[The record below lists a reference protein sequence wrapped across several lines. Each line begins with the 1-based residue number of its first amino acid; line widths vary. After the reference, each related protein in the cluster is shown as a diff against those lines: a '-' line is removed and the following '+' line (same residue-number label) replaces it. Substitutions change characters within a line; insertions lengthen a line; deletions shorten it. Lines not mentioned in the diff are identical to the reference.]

1 MSTVFVCLFWI
12 HIRICPTGSTPE
24 GGPTESSPTTQAT
37 RHPLASLLFM
47 SPIPPYLCHA
57 SCIRSVY
64 PPPSSCPVHVYIL
77 PSIWSAPTLSS
88 CPTHIF
94 NPHKYEPLK
103 PHIYLDPKVLK
114 NYRPVSNLSFL
125 SVLERVVAARL
136 TNYMTI
142 NLLHEPMQS
151 ANRAACYSTETALVR
166 VQNDILRTLDQVGA
180 AILVLLVLRAA
191 FDRSLHPFYLGWS
204 QFLELKDLL
213 YSGSKRTC

>member
-1 MSTVFVCLFWI
+1 MSTLFVCF
-12 HIRICPTGSTPE
+12 GSISAFVPR
-24 GGPTESSPTTQAT
+24 GQLPTESSPTTQAT
-37 RHPLASLLFM
+37 RHPRASLLFM

-57 SCIRSVY
+57 SCIRPVY
-64 PPPSSCPVHVYIL
+64 PPLSSCPVHISYQVSGL
-77 PSIWSAPTLSS
+77 PTMSS

-114 NYRPVSNLSFL
+114 NYHPVSNLSFL

-142 NLLHEPMQS
+142 NQLHEPMQS
-151 ANRAACYSTETALVR
+151 ANRACYSTETALVR

-180 AILVLLVLRAA
+180 AILVLLVLSAV
-191 FDRSLHPFYLGWS
+191 FDRSLHPFI
-204 QFLELKDLL
+204 
-213 YSGSKRTC
+213 